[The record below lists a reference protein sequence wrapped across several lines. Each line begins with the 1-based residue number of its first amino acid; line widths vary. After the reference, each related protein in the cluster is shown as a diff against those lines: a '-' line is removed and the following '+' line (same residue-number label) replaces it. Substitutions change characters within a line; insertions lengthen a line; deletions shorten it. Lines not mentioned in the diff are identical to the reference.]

1 MEMVPSSPASP
12 PIFAPGS
19 RLESFAVDSVGVGLG
34 LVCSSS
40 FPAAAGASLATVT
53 ANERSPPCFHTNA
66 AASAGCPANAKNV
79 AAKRYLC
86 LESSA

>member
-12 PIFAPGS
+12 PIFAPRS
-19 RLESFAVDSVGVGLG
+19 RPESIAVGSVGVGFG
-34 LVCSSS
+34 CSSFS
-40 FPAAAGASLATVT
+40 AAAGASLATVT